1 VRQTDQLIAFWDGR
15 QTGGTWWTIA
25 HALGGQTCV
34 QRIPELRGG
43 HRGRGRLTAP
53 WATGGDLMDEGKLTD
68 LTIAGPSVVRA
79 QRATCPTGE
88 APAGAVREAF
98 LAGRLTEKTRRAY
111 RQDLD
116 AFFTFTD
123 ASEPRAITADRI
135 TAWRNSLMD
144 AGLSPATVSRKL
156 TSLRAFCEHLVYHE
170 HLTKNPADPKVVRVP
185 KVSSVSR
192 TQGLTY
198 GQAAR
203 LLEAPDRTTLRGAR
217 DYAILKW
224 LLHLGLRRE
233 ELCRVT
239 LSDLGEERG
248 HHTVRVKGKGGKDRL
263 LPVRPSVWAATVA
276 YLDRSGRALAGGDR
290 GQATGPVFTPTRNPR
305 GGTTAKAL
313 TSTMIWYIVARH
325 VKAAGIKKRIT
336 PHSLRHTAITLA
348 LDAGATI
355 RQAQTFAG
363 HADPKTTVRYD
374 RTRED
379 LDKSAA
385 HLIDFGEE

>member
-1 VRQTDQLIAFWDGR
+1 MMA
-15 QTGGTWWTIA
+15 
-25 HALGGQTCV
+25 
-34 QRIPELRGG
+34 
-43 HRGRGRLTAP
+43 
-53 WATGGDLMDEGKLTD
+53 DEGSLPAS
-68 LTIAGPSVVRA
+68 TIDGPIITPRN
-79 QRATCPTGE
+79 P
-88 APAGAVREAF
+88 REAF

-111 RQDLD
+111 GQDLD
-116 AFFTFTD
+116 AFFAFAGVT
-123 ASEPRAITADRI
+123 EPGAITVDRV

-144 AGLSPATVSRKL
+144 AGMRPATIARKL
-156 TSLRAFCEHLVYHE
+156 TSVRALCEHLVYHGYLE
-170 HLTKNPADPKVVRVP
+170 KNPADPKVVRSP
-185 KVSSVSR
+185 RVSGVSR

-198 GQAAR
+198 GQASR
-203 LLEAPDRTTLRGAR
+203 LLEAPNRKTRRGAR

-239 LSDLGEERG
+239 LADLGEERDMR
-248 HHTVRVKGKGGKDRL
+248 TVRVAGKGGKDRL
-263 LPVRPSVWAATVA
+263 LPIRPTVWAATLA
-276 YLDRSGRALAGGDR
+276 YLEKSGRSLADER
-290 GQATGPVFTPTRNPR
+290 PDAPLFMPTRNQR
-305 GGTTAKAL
+305 GGTLAKAL
-313 TSTMIWYIVARH
+313 TPTMIWYIVARH

-363 HADPKTTVRYD
+363 HGDPKTTVRYD

-385 HLIDFGEE
+385 HLIDFGEDEGGIE